1 METKG
6 VPLRIIRG
14 LLVKQRGLVDTKQ
27 RAAANQEASAK
38 AVTDEIGRIHLK
50 AKRIAAPKGDLYI
63 SALHSVEN
71 R

>member
-1 METKG
+1 MKFYAEIETMN
-6 VPLRIIRG
+6 RG
-14 LLVKQRGLVDTKQ
+14 LDLVDTKQ
-27 RAAANQEASAK
+27 RAAANQETSAK